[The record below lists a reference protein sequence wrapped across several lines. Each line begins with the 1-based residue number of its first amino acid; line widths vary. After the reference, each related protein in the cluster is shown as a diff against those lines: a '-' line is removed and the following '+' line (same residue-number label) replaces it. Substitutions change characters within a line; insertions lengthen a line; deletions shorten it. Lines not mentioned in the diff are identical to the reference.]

1 MSKLGNS
8 IKDDRIIGLMQFKV
22 SQLQTYNSAQWEFGR
37 PQVNLPNIEGGSEVS
52 VKVRQ
57 SEVKRGFQ
65 SIEFLE
71 RYWQI

>member
-37 PQVNLPNIEGGSEVS
+37 PQVNLPNIKGGSEVS
-52 VKVRQ
+52 V
-57 SEVKRGFQ
+57 
-65 SIEFLE
+65 
-71 RYWQI
+71 